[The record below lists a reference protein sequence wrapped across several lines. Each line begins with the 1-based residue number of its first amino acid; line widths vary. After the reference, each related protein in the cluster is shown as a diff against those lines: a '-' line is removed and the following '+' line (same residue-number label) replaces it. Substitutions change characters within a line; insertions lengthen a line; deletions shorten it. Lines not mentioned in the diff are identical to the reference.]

1 MIDRAGGAAARTGGA
16 FALRQSLSLRRVQVR
31 RDGPADAGR
40 SGLRIHGDGDTLV
53 LEVLDHLAERPD
65 PGNRGV
71 VALLQ
76 RLRVRLVGVG
86 VIGDIAVGKAL
97 LDHVGRQ
104 SDGERAIG
112 AAGNRTENDE
122 REQDEYQ
129 GSIARPLRT
138 VRIHWSPHADALNP
152 NAETTGAPPA
162 PSVIYSTAGW
172 DRPMLEDL
180 LVRRP
185 YNAVTDLIDA
195 QVAAQVARGRGDKLA
210 FIDSDRS
217 LSYGELQTRT
227 CRFASALKN
236 LGLRPEERL
245 SLLLYDTVDFPVA
258 FWGGVRAGIVVLPL
272 NTLLNAEQYAYI
284 LGDSRAAAIVASAS
298 LAKTLLPVLDRLP
311 HLRTIILIGASAD
324 DKAEFRGRDVHDFA
338 DLLARGQPDLITAQT
353 SSDEV
358 AFWLYTSGSTGDPK
372 GVKHIHTTPMAA
384 ARLMGQR
391 VIGIREDDVV
401 FSAAKLFFSYGMGN
415 AMAFPLSVGATT
427 VLLPQRPTPEAVF
440 DIMRRHRPTIFYGV
454 PTLYASLLAHKDM
467 THGAGSDRLRLCV
480 SAGEA
485 LPGHLGKRW
494 RAAAGVDV
502 LDGIGSTEMFQTF
515 LSNQPGDVRYGTT
528 GKPVPGYDLKIVDE
542 DGREVADGEI
552 GELVVRG
559 PTAGEGYW
567 NQRAKSRRTFA
578 GEWTFT
584 GDKYVREA
592 SGYFHYCGRTDD
604 MFKVS
609 GMWVSPFEVE
619 AALASHEAV
628 LEAAVIGKED
638 SDGLIK
644 PKAFIVLRSGYAGSK
659 QLIEKLRMHVKASA
673 GPWKYP
679 RWIDIR
685 SDLPR
690 TATGK
695 IQRFKLRELDG
706 LS

>member
-1 MIDRAGGAAARTGGA
+1 
-16 FALRQSLSLRRVQVR
+16 
-31 RDGPADAGR
+31 
-40 SGLRIHGDGDTLV
+40 
-53 LEVLDHLAERPD
+53 
-65 PGNRGV
+65 
-71 VALLQ
+71 
-76 RLRVRLVGVG
+76 
-86 VIGDIAVGKAL
+86 
-97 LDHVGRQ
+97 
-104 SDGERAIG
+104 
-112 AAGNRTENDE
+112 
-122 REQDEYQ
+122 
-129 GSIARPLRT
+129 
-138 VRIHWSPHADALNP
+138 
-152 NAETTGAPPA
+152 
-162 PSVIYSTAGW
+162 
-172 DRPMLEDL
+172 MLEDL
-180 LVRRP
+180 LQRRP
-185 YNAVTDLIDA
+185 YNAVTDFIDG
-195 QVAAQVARGRGDKLA
+195 QVARGLGEKIA
-210 FIDSDRS
+210 FTDIDRS
-217 LSYGELQTRT
+217 LSYGELQARS
-227 CRFASALKN
+227 CRFASALQT

-245 SLLLYDTVDFPVA
+245 GLLLYDTVDFPVA

-284 LGDSRAAAIVASAS
+284 LGDSRTAAIVASAS
-298 LAKTLLPVLDRLP
+298 LAKALVSVLDRLP
-311 HLRTIILIGASAD
+311 HLRTIILVGASAA
-324 DKAEFRGRDVHDFA
+324 DKAEFRGRDVYDFA
-338 DLLARGQPDLITAQT
+338 DLLARGEPDLFVAPTL
-353 SSDEV
+353 SDEV
-358 AFWLYTSGSTGDPK
+358 AFWMYTSGSTGDPK

-467 THGAGSDRLRLCV
+467 TQGAGSDRLRLCV

-494 RAAAGVDV
+494 RATAGVDV

-542 DGREVADGEI
+542 EGREVADGEI

-559 PTAGEGYW
+559 PTAGDGYW

-592 SGYFHYCGRTDD
+592 SGYYHYCGRTDD

-628 LEAAVIGKED
+628 LEAAVIGKAD
-638 SDGLIK
+638 ADGLIK
-644 PKAFIVLRSGYAGSK
+644 PKAFIVLRNGYAADER
-659 QLIEKLRMHVKASA
+659 LIETLRVHVKQCA

-679 RWIDIR
+679 RWIDVR
-685 SDLPR
+685 PDLPR

-695 IQRFKLRELDG
+695 IQRFKLRELE
-706 LS
+706 S